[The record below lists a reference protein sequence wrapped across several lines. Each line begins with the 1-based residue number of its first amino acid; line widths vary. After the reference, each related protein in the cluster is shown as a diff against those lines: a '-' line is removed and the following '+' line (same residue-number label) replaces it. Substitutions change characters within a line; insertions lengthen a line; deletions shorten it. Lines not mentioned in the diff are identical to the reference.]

1 MKKSQFAQLRPQSA
15 EFVVAHGL
23 WRKNRGRRPS
33 MSYMGECNPEKAL
46 KLAIVMIK
54 DVKYA
59 KEHARLFYRYVINQK
74 AKFEEKMNSLDKKY
88 GKLPEIFQKRIDKL
102 RTNNHDFRWKYES
115 YEMFCCEQAVII
127 AAAIGKR
134 LFDEV
139 GVEVSFDQVKENII
153 SRAPSAFQKFYD
165 MSWEKQKELVP
176 NLSDGH
182 RGGSS
187 FECSV
192 MLAYLYVSDRLDD
205 IVNLYGASSVRWF
218 RRMQLLNCIART

>member
-1 MKKSQFAQLRPQSA
+1 MKKSQFAQFCPQSA

-33 MSYMGECNPEKAL
+33 MSYMGERNPRKAF

-54 DVKYA
+54 DVK
-59 KEHARLFYRYVINQK
+59 
-74 AKFEEKMNSLDKKY
+74 NSLDKKY

-153 SRAPSAFQKFYD
+153 SRAPSAFQRFYD

-182 RGGSS
+182 RGGNS

-205 IVNLYGASSVRWF
+205 IVNLYGASSARWL